1 MTILRSDHANVL
13 WNRLLIVL
21 GLMLVVSAVYLV
33 WVYTQLVNRNH
44 DLALARTEFQ
54 QIQTANSELQDRI
67 FALFGEDQLRSFAAA
82 HSLVPDRQPR
92 YLTVN
97 QTWSHVSRY

>member
-1 MTILRSDHANVL
+1 MTILRSDRANVL
-13 WNRLLIVL
+13 WSQLLVAL
-21 GLMLVVSAVYLV
+21 GLMLLVSAVYLV
-33 WVYTQLVNRNH
+33 WLYTQLVNRNH
-44 DLALARTEFQ
+44 DLARIRSEFQ

-67 FALFGEDQLRSFAAA
+67 FTLFGEDQLRSFAAA
-82 HSLVPDRQPR
+82 HSLVPERQPR